1 MNLIVNK
8 VMQLEIIHISD
19 CYRIIKRLAGAS
31 VIKLGLGVTCER
43 YSREIKTR
51 RILIL
56 IIRGFGSF
64 FSHGEALS
72 DIVLMRAVKNRR
84 ADIPAERSRG
94 VAKVYLEHL
103 TDIHTG
109 RNAQR
114 VKNYIKRG
122 AVRQE
127 RHILARENTGN
138 NALVAVTSRHFI
150 ADRNLTLLCY
160 IAAHDNINSGA

>member
-1 MNLIVNK
+1 
-8 VMQLEIIHISD
+8 
-19 CYRIIKRLAGAS
+19 
-31 VIKLGLGVTCER
+31 
-43 YSREIKTR
+43 
-51 RILIL
+51 
-56 IIRGFGSF
+56 
-64 FSHGEALS
+64 
-72 DIVLMRAVKNRR
+72 MRTVKNRR

-94 VAKVYLEHL
+94 VTEVYLEYL